1 MDQDLISLIQMLSV
15 NSFPTLKEYETAS
28 NATRR
33 QAMYRIEKLNKLLKS
48 EKLPAVTVSPLSPRE
63 IHVPKETRDAIK
75 RYLEDSS
82 ADHGYSLGKKD
93 RMLYLYLLLFLNLDY
108 LSLNHFISSLKC
120 SRSTV
125 LTDLRDLKQLLEDN
139 AIELRNNR
147 AKGYY
152 LAGSELDIRRFL
164 IQEVIRTLSDHKNG
178 KIFDAFLNDLGLN
191 LFDYAREVILELA
204 KQWKIRLVEARLLE
218 FVYIFIFLKARMQ
231 KGITADLSLPPEIE
245 TKIIPSLKEYSFTR
259 DLLKKFPDTESLTEA
274 DIVYITSWIL
284 GISYGNINEETMD
297 NALISGIADSILQRF
312 EALSGVHLADR
323 DKMFV
328 QLYAHLRPAY
338 YRLIFHLPIFN
349 PLRETVKI
357 EYRELFQLMEE
368 TMKPA
373 AAFFPHGIPEDEIA
387 YLTMHFA
394 AAFAEKKSGE
404 EASRKKALVICANGV
419 GSSTILYHELTRLF
433 PELEFLPPLDSSHA
447 DNASL
452 GADIIFTSSFTPLP
466 SRPGI
471 PVLRVNP
478 VMSVNERRKISRQV
492 YQWLGVPS
500 PGQPDADAVMEII
513 SKYADIRD
521 REGLLGELN
530 AHFYDAA
537 VPDSPEDFK
546 LHLTD
551 MIRPELLSLNLEAS
565 TPEEAIRGTYAP
577 MVREGCVLREYVD
590 ECIRMSSRY
599 MVITKHV
606 ALPHAKPEAGALS
619 CAMGIG
625 VLKNPVSFGV
635 PENDPVKYIF
645 ALSAV
650 NNSSHLGA
658 MAELVQLFNDS
669 AFFRMLDTVSTPS
682 EVMEYIRRHLNL

>member
-15 NSFPTLKEYETAS
+15 NSFPTLKEYETVS

-125 LTDLRDLKQLLEDN
+125 LTDLRELKQLLEDN

-349 PLRETVKI
+349 PICATVKN
-357 EYRELFQLMEE
+357 EYWELFQLMVE
-368 TMKPA
+368 TMKPIA
-373 AAFFPHGIPEDEIA
+373 VLFNREIPEDEIA

-447 DNASL
+447 GDSRL
-452 GADIIFTSSFTPLP
+452 GADIIFTTNYTPLAEEP
-466 SRPGI
+466 SV
-471 PVLRVNP
+471 PVVRVNP
-478 VMSVNERRKISRQV
+478 VMSINERRKITHQV
-492 YQWLGVPS
+492 YQWLGIS
-500 PGQPDADAVMEII
+500 SQGQPDVDVVMDII
-513 SKYADIRD
+513 AKYADIREKD
-521 REGLLGELN
+521 SLYGELT
-530 AHFYDAA
+530 AHFYETQFPDA
-537 VPDSPEDFK
+537 PEDIK

-551 MIRPELLSLNLEAS
+551 MIWPEIISLDLEAA
-565 TPEEAIRGTYAP
+565 TPEEAIRKTYEP
-577 MVREGCVLREYVD
+577 MVRQHCVLPSYVE
-590 ECIRMSSRY
+590 ECIRTSTRY

-606 ALPHAKPEAGALS
+606 ALPHAKPEAGAITCGL
-619 CAMGIG
+619 GIG
-625 VLKNPVSFGV
+625 VLKTPLTFGI

-658 MAELVQLFNDS
+658 MAELIHLFNDQN
-669 AFFRMLDTVSTPS
+669 FYQLLDNAHSS
-682 EVMEYIRRHLNL
+682 QEVMEYIRDHL